1 MKIIIVV
8 LLLLCLPQM
17 CFAGAIQAVQQ
28 QKAMQQQAVQKA
40 IAERQI
46 QAQVKRNVITQ
57 MPPQAIQLPRAADSE
72 IQQVSDMTEI
82 LESLKYTSR
91 IWPLIADMEPK
102 IFIVVQ
108 HMKLFQENGIT
119 VTKPAPFY
127 VSTVDSMI
135 QQNPA
140 IINQPFINI
149 LQTAAIIEYDFDNG
163 QDKDKLAREL
173 LDHDAY
179 VENRRRH
186 GLY

>member
-1 MKIIIVV
+1 MKIIILILLV
-8 LLLLCLPQM
+8 LCMPQI
-17 CFAGAIQAVQQ
+17 CFAGAIQAAQ
-28 QKAMQQQAVQKA
+28 QQQAAQEAAVKKA
-40 IAERQI
+40 LAERQI
-46 QAQVKRNVITQ
+46 QAQVRQNISVQVPPLQ
-57 MPPQAIQLPRAADSE
+57 MPRADDSE

-91 IWPLIADMEPK
+91 VWPLIADMEPK
-102 IFIVVQ
+102 IFIVV
-108 HMKLFQENGIT
+108 HYMKLFQENGIT
-119 VTKPAPFY
+119 VTKSAPFY
-127 VSTVDSMI
+127 ASTVDSMI

-163 QDKDKLAREL
+163 QDKDKMAQEI

-179 VENRRRH
+179 IENRRRH